1 MGLEYDFLA
10 FVMLLLTFVT
20 TLIILVIV
28 LRLVNTMGVMYMWHN
43 KDDADGV
50 KLWYFPRGLEDSM
63 GLLAR
68 NIEKMKEAIKAQTNL
83 LMYLRSRDDR
93 AGNSGG

>member
-1 MGLEYDFLA
+1 MDVEYQFIS
-10 FVMLLLTFVT
+10 FIMVILTFLT
-20 TLIILVIV
+20 TLIILVIT
-28 LRLVNTMGVMYMWHN
+28 LRLVNTMGIMYMWHN

-68 NIEKMKEAIKAQTNL
+68 NIEKMEEAIKAQTNL

-93 AGNSGG
+93 GG

>member
-28 LRLVNTMGVMYMWHN
+28 LRLVNTMGIMYMWHN
-43 KDDADGV
+43 KDDADGI

-68 NIEKMKEAIKAQTNL
+68 NIEKMEEAIKAQTNL